1 MDQSSFDAV
10 HFQILIIVV
19 CWQFFSVTVWLN
31 NVQICA
37 PHILMSANLKY
48 WFEISEMCSWKMQ
61 HASPASIADISHHWW
76 WSTFSSRST
85 FKDREPKI
93 LAFLDPYWPILFF
106 FAANLCTWVY
116 LLQAKTTLWQT
127 KNDKYQLCQHLRTSA
142 EIPFNENMFQMPI
155 S

>member
-61 HASPASIADISHHWW
+61 HASPASIADIGHHWW

-93 LAFLDPYWPILFF
+93 LAFLGPYWPILVF
-106 FAANLCTWVY
+106 
-116 LLQAKTTLWQT
+116 LLQIYALGCTYYRLKQCYGKLKMTNISYASIYVRLL
-127 KNDKYQLCQHLRTSA
+127 KYPA
-142 EIPFNENMFQMPI
+142 M
-155 S
+155 